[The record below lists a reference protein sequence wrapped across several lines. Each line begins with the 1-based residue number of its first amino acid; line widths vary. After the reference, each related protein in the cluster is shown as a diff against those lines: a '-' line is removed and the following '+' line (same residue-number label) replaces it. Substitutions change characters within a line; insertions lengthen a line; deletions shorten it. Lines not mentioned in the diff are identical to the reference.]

1 MLNELL
7 NVYDRML
14 NSPRDMA
21 YTEIIEKK
29 DSIYSEKMW
38 KFINLI
44 C

>member
-1 MLNELL
+1 
-7 NVYDRML
+7 ML
-14 NSPRDMA
+14 NSLRDMA
-21 YTEIIEKK
+21 YTEIIERK